1 MAILRINLIML
12 AFRIKTWYCVP
23 LKEAVRMENII
34 KTLYDHLGN
43 APEKVLAWQIANEI
57 QNYGGCSDCSQRAE
71 PDTRQLFSK
80 EVTK

>member
-1 MAILRINLIML
+1 
-12 AFRIKTWYCVP
+12 
-23 LKEAVRMENII
+23 MENII